1 MKPGERLVDRKCVA
15 QFDVSQASI
24 REAINIF
31 SQAVF
36 ATKVPSRSDRVIH
49 LSETDVGPLYLLRAP
64 FRMSSASPPYG
75 HRCSKQSELYF
86 IESLRE
92 HQLMN
97 SKDTPTVFIVDDDS
111 DVRESL
117 RELLE
122 SVGLFS
128 QSFGTAQEFLSSPR
142 NDGPSCLILDV
153 RLPGI
158 SGLDLQ
164 RELKK
169 GRISIPIIFLTA
181 HADVPMSVKAMKSG
195 AIEFL
200 TKPFRQQ
207 DLLDAVHRSL
217 TRARVLREKEEELE
231 ELRNRRERLSVRERE
246 VMNLV
251 VSGMLNKQVAA
262 ELSASEATVKMYRSQ
277 VMKKMQAKSLPELV
291 RMADK
296 LRSL

>member
-1 MKPGERLVDRKCVA
+1 MYLPRGAFEN
-15 QFDVSQASI
+15 
-24 REAINIF
+24 AICPAAVWTPMHENI
-31 SQAVF
+31 
-36 ATKVPSRSDRVIH
+36 
-49 LSETDVGPLYLLRAP
+49 
-64 FRMSSASPPYG
+64 
-75 HRCSKQSELYF
+75 ELYF
-86 IESLRE
+86 IESLKE
-92 HQLMN
+92 GQLMN
-97 SKDTPTVFIVDDDS
+97 SQDTPTVFIVDDDN

-117 RELLE
+117 QELLE
-122 SVGLFS
+122 SVGLLS
-128 QSFGTAQEFLSSPR
+128 ESFGTAQEFLSSPR

-164 RELKK
+164 RELKR

-217 TRARVLREKEEELE
+217 TRARILRDKEQELA
-231 ELRNRRERLSVRERE
+231 ELRNRCERLSVRERE

>member
-1 MKPGERLVDRKCVA
+1 MGA
-15 QFDVSQASI
+15 QNV
-24 REAINIF
+24 
-31 SQAVF
+31 
-36 ATKVPSRSDRVIH
+36 
-49 LSETDVGPLYLLRAP
+49 
-64 FRMSSASPPYG
+64 
-75 HRCSKQSELYF
+75 
-86 IESLRE
+86 
-92 HQLMN
+92 
-97 SKDTPTVFIVDDDS
+97 PTVFIVDDDA

-122 SVGLFS
+122 SVGLHS
-128 QSFGTAQEFLSSPR
+128 QSFGTAQEFLAVGR
-142 NDGPSCLILDV
+142 TDGPSCLILDV

-164 RELKK
+164 HELKR

-195 AIEFL
+195 AVEFL
-200 TKPFRQQ
+200 TKPFRHQ
-207 DLLDAVHRSL
+207 DLLDAVQRSL
-217 TRARVLREKEEELE
+217 TRDRILRENERELT
-231 ELRNRRERLSVRERE
+231 ELRHRCERLSVRERE

-262 ELSASEATVKMYRSQ
+262 ELAASEATIKMYRSQ

-296 LRSL
+296 LRSR

>member
-1 MKPGERLVDRKCVA
+1 MK
-15 QFDVSQASI
+15 
-24 REAINIF
+24 
-31 SQAVF
+31 
-36 ATKVPSRSDRVIH
+36 
-49 LSETDVGPLYLLRAP
+49 TDVGHMYLPRGAIENAICP
-64 FRMSSASPPYG
+64 AAVWTPM
-75 HRCSKQSELYF
+75 HENIELYF
-86 IESLRE
+86 IESLKE
-92 HQLMN
+92 GQLMN
-97 SKDTPTVFIVDDDS
+97 SQDTPTVFIVDDDN

-117 RELLE
+117 QELLE
-122 SVGLFS
+122 SVGLLS
-128 QSFGTAQEFLSSPR
+128 ESFGTAQEFLSSPR

-164 RELKK
+164 HELKR

-217 TRARVLREKEEELE
+217 TRARILREKEQELE
-231 ELRNRRERLSVRERE
+231 ELRNRCERLSFRERE